1 MSRCGRTHEAP
12 QSPEMEKMMGAR
24 DPTAGELGSNFA
36 TKVQGHA
43 DTEHVIKVPDVND
56 IVGLKKKKCIP
67 CEGKNVKKMSE
78 EDARMM
84 LKQAGT
90 GWKIEENDKGEL
102 MIKMEITVKSFNKGL
117 ELFKRVG
124 EVADAEGHHPDLHLE
139 GWNKVSIVLNTH
151 SVGGLTENDFIMA
164 AKINDIDV
172 ADLKKKPKQKFWA

>member
-12 QSPEMEKMMGAR
+12 QSPEVEKMMGAR

-124 EVADAEGHHPDLHLE
+124 EVADAEVRRTHTLTHSLLLFE
-139 GWNKVSIVLNTH
+139 GWAGGCGVPTLSLRLETH
-151 SVGGLTENDFIMA
+151 STRRDARQVGGI
-164 AKINDIDV
+164 
-172 ADLKKKPKQKFWA
+172 